1 MRAWSQSAIV
11 TVVDARG
18 LACPLPLAMAQRRM
32 AELQP
37 GDEMLVLATD
47 PEAPI
52 DLAAWAAD
60 EGHSYSERETQEWIE
75 LRLRKG

>member
-1 MRAWSQSAIV
+1 
-11 TVVDARG
+11 
-18 LACPLPLAMAQRRM
+18 MAKRRM

-37 GDEMLVLATD
+37 GEALVVLATD

-60 EGHSYSERETQEWIE
+60 AGHSYAEARGEGGWSEYTLVKAR
-75 LRLRKG
+75 